1 MPLVK
6 VWIHFVWSTKNRF
19 PYLTDSIRTQVFD
32 HIYTNARSK
41 GILLDTIGGYID
53 HMHALVLLRNNQTIS
68 RTVQLMKGESSFWV
82 NKNKLTEENFEW
94 QNDYYVESVDEAR
107 LNTLRKYITNQEDH
121 HRHKS
126 SGGV

>member
-19 PYLTDSIRTQVFD
+19 PYLTDNIRTQVFD

-41 GILLDTIGGYID
+41 GILLDTIGGYVD
-53 HMHALVLLRNNQTIS
+53 HMHTLVLLRNNQTIS

-82 NKNKLTEENFEW
+82 NKNKLTEETFEW

-121 HRHKS
+121 HRPKS